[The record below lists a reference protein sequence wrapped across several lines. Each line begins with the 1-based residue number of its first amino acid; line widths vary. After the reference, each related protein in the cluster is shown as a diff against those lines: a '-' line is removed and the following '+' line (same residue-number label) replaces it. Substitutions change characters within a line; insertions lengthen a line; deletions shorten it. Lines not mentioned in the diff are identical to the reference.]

1 MKFPFPQSLV
11 GRVTL
16 LVAIVTVVSLA
27 QDVIVLRA
35 LLFKPL
41 SQEMTS
47 LLVSEAR
54 MAVAVLERTPLAE
67 RPAVA
72 ERLSTPPLRIQQC
85 VAPSTPP
92 VRPAMRDGMKP
103 VRAATRELAQYSA
116 WFPGADDEATIDA
129 PQLALLGH
137 DARLS
142 RSTDDAFYSILEWTL
157 DGQCWSL
164 AHSRPPTLA
173 NGWVPLLS
181 LAVLVTL
188 TIGFGLLFGV
198 KGIARPLSSLAAQIS
213 AQRSGLR
220 EIPLDPHAGTELRQI
235 TAAFNAL
242 VQSVA
247 EAQRTREHLL
257 AGLSHDLRT
266 PLARLRLRIETQ
278 CDEPVSAALLRDA
291 DAMGRIIDQFLA
303 YIQGDAHL
311 QLGLNAPLTETVQQ
325 VVSGYADQSVRM
337 EVDQGGAASAWETVD
352 EPDDAFIT
360 DEAPD
365 LAVTR
370 LLSNLIDNALAYG
383 APPVVV
389 RLSKTDTELQLA
401 VIDHGRGLSRSQFAN
416 ALQPFVRLGEQ
427 NNAVGH
433 CGLGLAIVAQIARQL
448 GGRLESS
455 RQGDTFGIALVLP
468 RTQQPEPV

>member
-1 MKFPFPQSLV
+1 MKLPLPQSLV

-16 LVAIVTVVSLA
+16 LVAVVTLVSLA
-27 QDVIVLRA
+27 QDVLVLRA

-41 SQEMTS
+41 SQEMTA

-54 MAVAVLERTPLAE
+54 MALAVLERTPTAE
-67 RPAVA
+67 RVAVA

-85 VAPSTPP
+85 AATPP
-92 VRPAMRDGMKP
+92 AKSAMRDGGKP
-103 VRAATRELAQYSA
+103 ATAATQALARHSA
-116 WFPGADDEATIDA
+116 WLPGTDDETTIDA

-142 RSTDDAFYSILEWTL
+142 RISDDAFYSILEWTL
-157 DGQCWSL
+157 DDQCWSL
-164 AHSRPPTLA
+164 AHSRPPALA

-198 KGIARPLSSLAAQIS
+198 KGIARPLSSLANQIS

-220 EIPLDPHAGTELRQI
+220 EIPPDRHAGTELRQI

-242 VQSVA
+242 VQSVE

-325 VVSGYADQSVRM
+325 VVSGYVDQAVRM
-337 EVDQGGAASAWETVD
+337 QIEHGDSSGSGNGEQ
-352 EPDDAFIT
+352 DDDFIT

-365 LAVTR
+365 LAVSR

-389 RLSKTDTELQLA
+389 RLSKTDSEVQLA
-401 VIDHGRGLSRSQFAN
+401 VTDHGRGLSRSQFAS

-455 RQGDTFGIALVLP
+455 RQGDTFSIAVVLP
-468 RTQQPEPV
+468 RTELVETA

>member
-1 MKFPFPQSLV
+1 MLDGS
-11 GRVTL
+11 
-16 LVAIVTVVSLA
+16 
-27 QDVIVLRA
+27 
-35 LLFKPL
+35 
-41 SQEMTS
+41 
-47 LLVSEAR
+47 
-54 MAVAVLERTPLAE
+54 
-67 RPAVA
+67 RPA
-72 ERLSTPPLRIQQC
+72 T
-85 VAPSTPP
+85 
-92 VRPAMRDGMKP
+92 
-103 VRAATRELAQYSA
+103 AATQALVQHSA
-116 WFPGADDEATIDA
+116 WLPGSDDESTIDA

-157 DGQCWSL
+157 DDQCWSL
-164 AHSRPPTLA
+164 AHSRPPALA

-198 KGIARPLSSLAAQIS
+198 QGIARPLSSLASQIS

-220 EIPLDPHAGTELRQI
+220 EIPPDRNAGTELRQI

-242 VQSVA
+242 VQSVE

-311 QLGLNAPLTETVQQ
+311 QLGLNAPLSETVQQ
-325 VVSGYADQSVRM
+325 VVSGYVDQAVRM
-337 EVDQGGAASAWETVD
+337 QIDHGDRTYGSHGEQ
-352 EPDDAFIT
+352 DDDFIT

-365 LAVTR
+365 LAVSR
-370 LLSNLIDNALAYG
+370 LLSNLIDNAIAYG

-389 RLSKTDTELQLA
+389 RLSKTDSEVQLA
-401 VIDHGRGLSRSQFAN
+401 VTDHGRGLSRSQFTS

-455 RQGDTFGIALVLP
+455 RQGDTFSIAVVLP
-468 RTQQPEPV
+468 RTELIESA

>member
-1 MKFPFPQSLV
+1 VKFPFPQSLV

-16 LVAIVTVVSLA
+16 LVAVVTLVSLA
-27 QDVIVLRA
+27 QDVLVLRA

-41 SQEMTS
+41 SQEMTA

-54 MAVAVLERTPLAE
+54 MALAVLERTPMAD
-67 RPAVA
+67 RTAVA

-85 VAPSTPP
+85 VAAVAPP
-92 VRPAMRDGMKP
+92 ARPAMLDGSKP
-103 VRAATRELAQYSA
+103 VNAATRQLAQHSA
-116 WFPGADDEATIDA
+116 WIPGTDDEATIDE

-142 RSTDDAFYSILEWTL
+142 KSNDDAFYSILEWTL

-164 AHSRPPTLA
+164 AHSRPPALS

-198 KGIARPLSSLAAQIS
+198 KGIARPLSSLANQIS

-220 EIPLDPHAGTELRQI
+220 EIPPDRHAGTELRQI

-242 VQSVA
+242 VQSVE

-325 VVSGYADQSVRM
+325 VVSGY
-337 EVDQGGAASAWETVD
+337 VDQAVRVQIDEGDASTSAGGD
-352 EPDDAFIT
+352 ESDDALIT

-365 LAVTR
+365 LAVSR

-389 RLSKTDTELQLA
+389 RLSKSATEVQLA
-401 VIDHGRGLSRSQFAN
+401 VTDHGRGLSRSQFAS

-455 RQGDTFGIALVLP
+455 RQGDTFSIALVLP
-468 RTQQPEPV
+468 RTEHVDA